1 MIPILDLVNRLG
13 CAVPVTTLDRP
24 ADTTEASLLREAF
37 QRRATEAIA
46 RATRVATPAAL
57 AEALS
62 APTDAGAVARLLSA
76 TVGQVD
82 EEMTGTLDPLAAA
95 IARGTEIKQRLVK
108 EAGGLL
114 TASQMGALLGGISRQ
129 AVDKRRRAGQLLAV
143 RVGNDWR
150 YPAIQVDR
158 DGTVPEGLAMVLR
171 YMTDSGPWSILDFLM
186 TSDSVLEGLTPLE
199 ALRRG
204 GSLAAT
210 VDRQLAAAAADAY
223 G

>member
-1 MIPILDLVNRLG
+1 
-13 CAVPVTTLDRP
+13 VPVTTLDRP
-24 ADTTEASLLREAF
+24 TDTTEASLLREAF

-57 AEALS
+57 ADALS

-82 EEMTGTLDPLAAA
+82 EEATGTLDPLVAS
-95 IARGTEIKQRLVK
+95 IARGAEVK
-108 EAGGLL
+108 RQLIEAAGGLL
-114 TASQMGALLGGISRQ
+114 TATVMGTALGGISRQ
-129 AVDKRRRAGQLLAV
+129 AVDKRRRVGQLLAV

-158 DGTVPEGLAMVLR
+158 DGKVPEGLAMVLR
-171 YMTDSGPWSILDFLM
+171 SMAAEGPWPTLGYLLAEDDALG
-186 TSDSVLEGLTPLE
+186 GLTPLE

-204 GSLAAT
+204 APYADT
-210 VDRQLAAAAADAY
+210 VKRQLAAAEIDAY
-223 G
+223 T

>member
-82 EEMTGTLDPLAAA
+82 EETTGTLDPLAAA

-150 YPAIQVDR
+150 YPAIQVEDR
-158 DGTVPEGLAMVLR
+158 K
-171 YMTDSGPWSILDFLM
+171 
-186 TSDSVLEGLTPLE
+186 SVVRE
-199 ALRRG
+199 R
-204 GSLAAT
+204 
-210 VDRQLAAAAADAY
+210 V
-223 G
+223 